1 MNSRPTKTAETT
13 KTAQTAGITTAELL
27 RLVGAATRAIEVNRD
42 QINALNVFPV
52 PDGDTGTNMFLT
64 LRSINEE
71 MDSAPRENLSLTTA
85 RMARAA
91 LLGAR
96 GNSGLILAQFFK
108 GLAQALRD
116 GYEVS
121 GAGFANGMRFTTENA
136 YAAVPN
142 PREGT
147 MLTVFRECADAAERA
162 VNDTPGFEPVLAASA
177 SQALDTTRRTPE
189 MLDILQEAGVV
200 DSGGFGFTIMLFG
213 ALQALR
219 GEGDGGVIVEP
230 PAVGDRGTAAS
241 STVRAEFA
249 LSAQEEIWGYCT
261 VFAIEGEGLDLNEI
275 RSEISDLGRSAVVA
289 GDDTLVKIHI
299 HMEDPGQALSFA
311 LSMGSISNIDIKN
324 MDEQTKEWAAETTQ
338 GDDETTSGA
347 KTIPLAVVAVA
358 AGEGMQNLFINAGL
372 DTCSVVTGGDSMN
385 PSVGDLLEAVEQA
398 PSDNVLLLPNNKNVV
413 GTAGEVPGLTS
424 KNVRVIP
431 TVSMQHGIAAMLAL
445 TPDDDI
451 DSNAAAMNEALE
463 TIQDGAVFQ
472 ATRDVSIGG
481 VDVIEGQYTG
491 LVDGT
496 VRCCGEDLEAVLI
509 ETVSGSAEE
518 GSLLT
523 LYWGGDVNEE
533 QANGIA
539 ARLEET
545 VSGIEVEAVDG
556 GQPHYE
562 FLFSIE

>member
-1 MNSRPTKTAETT
+1 MNSRPTRTAETT
-13 KTAQTAGITTAELL
+13 GITTAELL
-27 RLVGAATRAIEVNRD
+27 RLVKAATRAIEVNRD

-71 MDSAPRENLSLTTA
+71 MDAAPRENLSLTTA

-121 GAGFANGMRFTTENA
+121 GAGFANAMRLTTENA

-147 MLTVFRECADAAERA
+147 MLTVFRECAAAAERA
-162 VNDTPGFEPVLAASA
+162 VRETPGFEPVLAASA

-213 ALQALR
+213 ALEALR
-219 GEGDGGVIVEP
+219 GEGDGGVIVTP
-230 PAVGDRGTAAS
+230 PAVGDRGSAAS

-261 VFAIEGEGLDLNEI
+261 VFAIEGEGLDLSKI
-275 RSEISDLGRSAVVA
+275 RSKVTDLGRSAVVA
-289 GDDTLVKIHI
+289 GDETLVKIHV

-311 LSMGSISNIDIKN
+311 TSIGTISNIDIKN
-324 MDEQTKEWAAETTQ
+324 MDEQTKEWAAGQTDGDAETPT
-338 GDDETTSGA
+338 E
-347 KTIPLAVVAVA
+347 TIPLAVVAVA
-358 AGEGMQNLFINAGL
+358 AGAGMQNLFINAGL
-372 DTCSVVTGGDSMN
+372 ETCSVVTGGDSMN

-472 ATRDVSIGG
+472 AIRDVSIGG

-523 LYWGGDVNEE
+523 LYWGGNVNEE

>member
-1 MNSRPTKTAETT
+1 MNSRPTRTAETT
-13 KTAQTAGITTAELL
+13 GITTAELL
-27 RLVGAATRAIEVNRD
+27 RLVKAATRAIEVNRD

-71 MDSAPRENLSLTTA
+71 MDAAPRENLSLTTA

-121 GAGFANGMRFTTENA
+121 GAGFANAMRLTTENA

-162 VNDTPGFEPVLAASA
+162 VRETPGFEPVLAASA

-213 ALQALR
+213 ALEALR
-219 GEGDGGVIVEP
+219 GEGDGGVIVAP
-230 PAVGDRGTAAS
+230 PAVGDRGSAAS

-261 VFAIEGEGLDLNEI
+261 VFAIEGEGLDLSKI
-275 RSEISDLGRSAVVA
+275 RSKVTDLGRSAVVA
-289 GDDTLVKIHI
+289 GDDTLVKIHV

-311 LSMGSISNIDIKN
+311 LSMGSLSNIDIKN
-324 MDEQTKEWAAETTQ
+324 MDEQTKEWAAGQTDGDAETPT
-338 GDDETTSGA
+338 E
-347 KTIPLAVVAVA
+347 TIPLAVVAVA
-358 AGEGMQNLFINAGL
+358 AGAGMQNLFINAGL
-372 DTCSVVTGGDSMN
+372 ETCSVVTGGDSMN

-562 FLFSIE
+562 FLVSIE

>member
-1 MNSRPTKTAETT
+1 MNSRPTRTAETT
-13 KTAQTAGITTAELL
+13 GITTAELL
-27 RLVGAATRAIEVNRD
+27 RLVKAATRAIEVNRD

-71 MDSAPRENLSLTTA
+71 MDAAPRENLSLTTA

-162 VNDTPGFEPVLAASA
+162 VRETPGFEPVLAASA

-213 ALQALR
+213 ALEALR
-219 GEGDGGVIVEP
+219 GESDGGVIVAP
-230 PAVGDRGTAAS
+230 PAVGDRGSAAS

-261 VFAIEGEGLDLNEI
+261 VFAIEGEGLDLSKI
-275 RSEISDLGRSAVVA
+275 RSKVTDLGRSAVVA
-289 GDDTLVKIHI
+289 GDETLVKIHV

-311 LSMGSISNIDIKN
+311 TSIGTISNIDIKN
-324 MDEQTKEWAAETTQ
+324 MDEQTKEWAAGQTDGDAETPT
-338 GDDETTSGA
+338 E
-347 KTIPLAVVAVA
+347 TIPLAVVAVA
-358 AGEGMQNLFINAGL
+358 AGAGMQNLFINAGL
-372 DTCSVVTGGDSMN
+372 ETCSVVTGGDSMN

-413 GTAGEVPGLTS
+413 GTAGEVPGLSS

-545 VSGIEVEAVDG
+545 VPGIEVETVDG
-556 GQPHYE
+556 GQPHYQ
-562 FLFSIE
+562 FLVSIE

>member
-1 MNSRPTKTAETT
+1 MNSRPTRTAETT
-13 KTAQTAGITTAELL
+13 GITTAELL
-27 RLVGAATRAIEVNRD
+27 RLVKAATRAIEVNRD

-71 MDSAPRENLSLTTA
+71 MDAAPRENLSLTTA

-121 GAGFANGMRFTTENA
+121 GAGFANAMRLTTENA

-162 VNDTPGFEPVLAASA
+162 VRETPGFEPVLAASA

-213 ALQALR
+213 ALEALR
-219 GEGDGGVIVEP
+219 GEGDGGVIVAP
-230 PAVGDRGTAAS
+230 PAVGDRGSAAS

-261 VFAIEGEGLDLNEI
+261 VFAIEGEGLDLSKI
-275 RSEISDLGRSAVVA
+275 RSKVTDLGRSAVVA
-289 GDDTLVKIHI
+289 GDETLVKIHV

-311 LSMGSISNIDIKN
+311 TSIGTISNIDIKN
-324 MDEQTKEWAAETTQ
+324 MDEQTKEWAAGQTDGDAETPT
-338 GDDETTSGA
+338 E
-347 KTIPLAVVAVA
+347 TIPLAVVAVA
-358 AGEGMQNLFINAGL
+358 AGAGMQNLFINAGL
-372 DTCSVVTGGDSMN
+372 ETCSVVTGGDSMN

-472 ATRDVSIGG
+472 AIRDVSIGG

-562 FLFSIE
+562 FLVSIE

>member
-1 MNSRPTKTAETT
+1 MNSRPTRTAETT
-13 KTAQTAGITTAELL
+13 GITTAELL
-27 RLVGAATRAIEVNRD
+27 RLVKAATRAIEVNRD

-71 MDSAPRENLSLTTA
+71 MDAAPRENLSLTTA

-121 GAGFANGMRFTTENA
+121 GAGFANAMRLTTENA

-162 VNDTPGFEPVLAASA
+162 VRETPGFEPVLAASA

-213 ALQALR
+213 ALEALR
-219 GEGDGGVIVEP
+219 GEGDGGVIVAP
-230 PAVGDRGTAAS
+230 PAVGDRGSAAS

-261 VFAIEGEGLDLNEI
+261 VFAIEGEGLDLSKI
-275 RSEISDLGRSAVVA
+275 RSKVTDLGRSAVVA
-289 GDDTLVKIHI
+289 GDETLVKIHV

-311 LSMGSISNIDIKN
+311 TSIGTISNIDIKN
-324 MDEQTKEWAAETTQ
+324 MDEQTKEWAAGQTDGDAETPT
-338 GDDETTSGA
+338 E
-347 KTIPLAVVAVA
+347 TIPLAVVAVA
-358 AGEGMQNLFINAGL
+358 AGAGMQNLFINAGL
-372 DTCSVVTGGDSMN
+372 ETCSVVTGGDSMN

>member
-1 MNSRPTKTAETT
+1 MNSRPTRTAETT
-13 KTAQTAGITTAELL
+13 GITTAELL
-27 RLVGAATRAIEVNRD
+27 RLVKAATRAIEVNRD

-71 MDSAPRENLSLTTA
+71 MDAAPRENLSLTTA

-121 GAGFANGMRFTTENA
+121 GAGFANAMRLTTENA

-162 VNDTPGFEPVLAASA
+162 VRETPGFEPVLAASA

-213 ALQALR
+213 ALEALR
-219 GEGDGGVIVEP
+219 GEGDGGVIVVP
-230 PAVGDRGTAAS
+230 PAVGDRGSAAS

-261 VFAIEGEGLDLNEI
+261 VFAIEGEGLDLSKI
-275 RSEISDLGRSAVVA
+275 RSKVTDLGRSAVVA
-289 GDDTLVKIHI
+289 GDDTLVKIHV

-311 LSMGSISNIDIKN
+311 LSMGSLSNIDIKN
-324 MDEQTKEWAAETTQ
+324 MDEQTKEWAAGQTDGDAETPT
-338 GDDETTSGA
+338 E
-347 KTIPLAVVAVA
+347 TIPLAVVAVA
-358 AGEGMQNLFINAGL
+358 AGAGMQNLFINAGL
-372 DTCSVVTGGDSMN
+372 ETCSVVTGGDSMN

>member
-1 MNSRPTKTAETT
+1 MNSRPTRTAKTT
-13 KTAQTAGITTAELL
+13 GITTAELL
-27 RLVGAATRAIEVNRD
+27 RLVKAATRAIEVNRD

-71 MDSAPRENLSLTTA
+71 MDAAPRENLSLTTA

-162 VNDTPGFEPVLAASA
+162 VRETPGFEPVLAASA

-213 ALQALR
+213 ALEALR
-219 GEGDGGVIVEP
+219 GEGDGGVIVAP
-230 PAVGDRGTAAS
+230 PAVGDRGSAAS

-261 VFAIEGEGLDLNEI
+261 VFAIEGEGLDLSKI

-289 GDDTLVKIHI
+289 GDETLVKIHV

-311 LSMGSISNIDIKN
+311 TSIGTISNIDIKN
-324 MDEQTKEWAAETTQ
+324 MDEQTKEWAAGQTDGDAETPT
-338 GDDETTSGA
+338 E
-347 KTIPLAVVAVA
+347 TIPLAVVAVA
-358 AGEGMQNLFINAGL
+358 AGAGMQNLFINAGL
-372 DTCSVVTGGDSMN
+372 ETCSVVTGGDSMN

>member
-1 MNSRPTKTAETT
+1 MNSRPTRTAETT
-13 KTAQTAGITTAELL
+13 GITTAELL
-27 RLVGAATRAIEVNRD
+27 RLVKAATRAIEVNRD

-71 MDSAPRENLSLTTA
+71 MDAAPRENLSLTTA

-121 GAGFANGMRFTTENA
+121 GAGFANAMRLTTENA

-162 VNDTPGFEPVLAASA
+162 VRETPGFEPVLAASA

-213 ALQALR
+213 ALEALR
-219 GEGDGGVIVEP
+219 GEGDGGVIVAP
-230 PAVGDRGTAAS
+230 PAVGDRGSAAS

-261 VFAIEGEGLDLNEI
+261 VFAIEGEGLDLSKI
-275 RSEISDLGRSAVVA
+275 RSKVTDLGRSAVVA
-289 GDDTLVKIHI
+289 GDETLVKIHV

-311 LSMGSISNIDIKN
+311 TSIGTISNIDIKN
-324 MDEQTKEWAAETTQ
+324 MDEQTKEWAAGQTDGDAETPT
-338 GDDETTSGA
+338 E
-347 KTIPLAVVAVA
+347 TIPLAVVAVA
-358 AGEGMQNLFINAGL
+358 AGAGMQNLFINAGL
-372 DTCSVVTGGDSMN
+372 ETCSVVTGGDSMN

-491 LVDGT
+491 LVGGT

-545 VSGIEVEAVDG
+545 VSGIEVETVDG

-562 FLFSIE
+562 FLVSIE

>member
-1 MNSRPTKTAETT
+1 MNSRPTRTAETT
-13 KTAQTAGITTAELL
+13 GITTAELL
-27 RLVGAATRAIEVNRD
+27 RLVKAATRAIEVNRD

-71 MDSAPRENLSLTTA
+71 MDAAPRENLSLTTA

-121 GAGFANGMRFTTENA
+121 GAGFANAMRLTTENA

-162 VNDTPGFEPVLAASA
+162 VRETPGFEPVLAASA

-213 ALQALR
+213 ALEALR
-219 GEGDGGVIVEP
+219 GEGDGGVIVAP
-230 PAVGDRGTAAS
+230 PAVGDRGSAAS

-261 VFAIEGEGLDLNEI
+261 VFAIKGEGLDLSKL
-275 RSEISDLGRSAVVA
+275 RSKVTDLGRSAVVA
-289 GDDTLVKIHI
+289 GDDTLVKIHV

-311 LSMGSISNIDIKN
+311 TSIGTISNIDIKN
-324 MDEQTKEWAAETTQ
+324 MDEQTKEWAAGQTDGDAETPT
-338 GDDETTSGA
+338 E
-347 KTIPLAVVAVA
+347 TIPLAVVAVA
-358 AGEGMQNLFINAGL
+358 AGAGMQNLFINAGL
-372 DTCSVVTGGDSMN
+372 ETCSVVTGGDSMN

-451 DSNAAAMNEALE
+451 DSNAAAMNEAFE

-545 VSGIEVEAVDG
+545 VPGIEVEAVDG

-562 FLFSIE
+562 FLVSIE

>member
-1 MNSRPTKTAETT
+1 MNSRPTRTAETT
-13 KTAQTAGITTAELL
+13 GITTAELL
-27 RLVGAATRAIEVNRD
+27 RLVKAATRAIEVNRD

-71 MDSAPRENLSLTTA
+71 MDAAPRENLSLTTA

-121 GAGFANGMRFTTENA
+121 GAGFANAMRLTTENA

-162 VNDTPGFEPVLAASA
+162 VRETPGFEPVLAASA

-213 ALQALR
+213 ALEALR
-219 GEGDGGVIVEP
+219 GEGDGGVIVAP
-230 PAVGDRGTAAS
+230 PAVGDRGSAAS

-261 VFAIEGEGLDLNEI
+261 VFAIEGEGLDLSKI
-275 RSEISDLGRSAVVA
+275 RSKVTDLGRSAVVA
-289 GDDTLVKIHI
+289 GDDTLVKIHV

-311 LSMGSISNIDIKN
+311 LSMGSLSNIDIKN
-324 MDEQTKEWAAETTQ
+324 MDEQTKEWAAGQTDGDAETPT
-338 GDDETTSGA
+338 E
-347 KTIPLAVVAVA
+347 TIPLAVVAVA
-358 AGEGMQNLFINAGL
+358 AGAGMQNLFINAGL
-372 DTCSVVTGGDSMN
+372 ETCSVVTGGDSMN

>member
-1 MNSRPTKTAETT
+1 MNSRPTRTAETT
-13 KTAQTAGITTAELL
+13 GITTAELL
-27 RLVGAATRAIEVNRD
+27 RLVKAATRAIEVNRD

-71 MDSAPRENLSLTTA
+71 MDAAPRENLSLTTA

-121 GAGFANGMRFTTENA
+121 GAGFANAMRLTTENA

-162 VNDTPGFEPVLAASA
+162 VRETPGFEPVLAASA

-213 ALQALR
+213 ALEALR
-219 GEGDGGVIVEP
+219 GEGDGGVIVAP
-230 PAVGDRGTAAS
+230 PAVGDRGSAAS

-261 VFAIEGEGLDLNEI
+261 VFAIEGEGLDLSKI
-275 RSEISDLGRSAVVA
+275 RSKVTDLGRSAVVA
-289 GDDTLVKIHI
+289 GDDTLVKIHV

-311 LSMGSISNIDIKN
+311 LSMGSLSNIDIKN
-324 MDEQTKEWAAETTQ
+324 MDEQTKEWAAGQTDGDAETPT
-338 GDDETTSGA
+338 E
-347 KTIPLAVVAVA
+347 TIPLAVVAVA
-358 AGEGMQNLFINAGL
+358 AGAGMQNLFINAGL
-372 DTCSVVTGGDSMN
+372 ETCSVVTGGDSMN

-451 DSNAAAMNEALE
+451 DSNAAAMNEAFE

-491 LVDGT
+491 LVGGT

>member
-1 MNSRPTKTAETT
+1 MNSRPTRTAETT
-13 KTAQTAGITTAELL
+13 GITTAELL
-27 RLVGAATRAIEVNRD
+27 RLVKAATRAIEVNRD

-71 MDSAPRENLSLTTA
+71 MDAAPRENLSLTTA

-162 VNDTPGFEPVLAASA
+162 VRETPGFEPVLAASA

-213 ALQALR
+213 ALEALR
-219 GEGDGGVIVEP
+219 GEGDGGVIVAP
-230 PAVGDRGTAAS
+230 PAVGDRGSAAS

-261 VFAIEGEGLDLNEI
+261 VFAIEGEGLDLSKI
-275 RSEISDLGRSAVVA
+275 RSKVTDLGRSAVVA
-289 GDDTLVKIHI
+289 GDDTLVKIHV

-311 LSMGSISNIDIKN
+311 TSIGTISNIDIKN
-324 MDEQTKEWAAETTQ
+324 MDEQTKEWAAGQTDGDAETPT
-338 GDDETTSGA
+338 E
-347 KTIPLAVVAVA
+347 TIPLAVVAVA
-358 AGEGMQNLFINAGL
+358 AGAGMQNLFINAGL
-372 DTCSVVTGGDSMN
+372 ETCSVVTGGDSMN

-539 ARLEET
+539 AKLEET

-562 FLFSIE
+562 FLVSIE

>member
-1 MNSRPTKTAETT
+1 MNSRPTRTAETAENT
-13 KTAQTAGITTAELL
+13 GITTAELL
-27 RLVGAATRAIEVNRD
+27 RLVKAATRAIEVNRD

-108 GLAQALRD
+108 GMAQALRD

-121 GAGFANGMRFTTENA
+121 GAGFANAMRFTTENA

-162 VNDTPGFEPVLAASA
+162 VRETPGFEPVLAASA

-213 ALQALR
+213 ALEALR
-219 GEGDGGVIVEP
+219 GEGDGGVIVAP
-230 PAVGDRGTAAS
+230 PAVGDRGSAAS

-261 VFAIEGEGLDLNEI
+261 VFAIEGEGLDLSKI
-275 RSEISDLGRSAVVA
+275 RSKVTDLGRSAVVA
-289 GDDTLVKIHI
+289 GDETLVKIHV

-311 LSMGSISNIDIKN
+311 TSMGTISNIDIKN
-324 MDEQTKEWAAETTQ
+324 MDEQTKEWAAGQTDGDAETPT
-338 GDDETTSGA
+338 E
-347 KTIPLAVVAVA
+347 TIPLAVVAVA
-358 AGEGMQNLFINAGL
+358 AGAGMQNLFINAGL
-372 DTCSVVTGGDSMN
+372 ETCSVVTGGDSMN

-424 KNVRVIP
+424 KTVRVIP

-445 TPDDDI
+445 SPDDDI

-463 TIQDGAVFQ
+463 TIQDGAVFR

-481 VDVIEGQYTG
+481 VDVVEGQYTG
-491 LVDGT
+491 LVDGS
-496 VRCCGEDLEAVLI
+496 VRCCGEDLEAVLL
-509 ETVSGSAEE
+509 ETVSGNAEE
-518 GSLLT
+518 GSLVT
-523 LYWGGDVNEE
+523 LYRGEDVNEE

-545 VSGIEVEAVDG
+545 VPGIEVEAVDG

-562 FLFSIE
+562 FLVSIE

>member
-1 MNSRPTKTAETT
+1 MNSRPTRTAETT
-13 KTAQTAGITTAELL
+13 GITTAELL
-27 RLVGAATRAIEVNRD
+27 RLVKAATRAIEVNRD

-64 LRSINEE
+64 LRSINKE
-71 MDSAPRENLSLTTA
+71 MDAAPRENLSLTTA

-147 MLTVFRECADAAERA
+147 MLTVFRECADIAERT
-162 VNDTPGFEPVLAASA
+162 VRETPGFEPVLAASA

-213 ALQALR
+213 ALEALR
-219 GEGDGGVIVEP
+219 GEGDGGVIVKP
-230 PAVGDRGTAAS
+230 PAVGDRGSAAS

-261 VFAIEGEGLDLNEI
+261 VFAIEGEGLDLSKI
-275 RSEISDLGRSAVVA
+275 RSKVTDLGRSAVVA

-311 LSMGSISNIDIKN
+311 TSMGTISNIDIKN
-324 MDEQTKEWAAETTQ
+324 MDEQTKEWAAGQADGDAETPA
-338 GDDETTSGA
+338 E
-347 KTIPLAVVAVA
+347 TIPLAVVAVA
-358 AGEGMQNLFINAGL
+358 AGAGMQNLFINAGL
-372 DTCSVVTGGDSMN
+372 ETCSVVTGGDSMN

-445 TPDDDI
+445 SPDDDI

-463 TIQDGAVFQ
+463 TIQDGAVFR
-472 ATRDVSIGG
+472 ATRDVSMGG

-491 LVDGT
+491 LVDGS

-562 FLFSIE
+562 FLVSIE

>member
-1 MNSRPTKTAETT
+1 MNSRPTRTAETT
-13 KTAQTAGITTAELL
+13 GITTAELL
-27 RLVGAATRAIEVNRD
+27 RLVKAATRAIEVNRD

-71 MDSAPRENLSLTTA
+71 MDAAPRENLSLTTA

-162 VNDTPGFEPVLAASA
+162 VRETPGFEPVLAASA

-213 ALQALR
+213 ALEALR
-219 GEGDGGVIVEP
+219 GEGDGGVIVAP
-230 PAVGDRGTAAS
+230 PAVGDRGSAAS

-261 VFAIEGEGLDLNEI
+261 VFAIEGEGLDLSKI
-275 RSEISDLGRSAVVA
+275 RSKVTDLGRSAVVA
-289 GDDTLVKIHI
+289 GDETLVKIHV

-311 LSMGSISNIDIKN
+311 TSIGTISNIDIKN
-324 MDEQTKEWAAETTQ
+324 MDEQTKEWAAGQTDGDAETPT
-338 GDDETTSGA
+338 E
-347 KTIPLAVVAVA
+347 TIPLAVVAVA
-358 AGEGMQNLFINAGL
+358 AGAGMQNLFINAGL
-372 DTCSVVTGGDSMN
+372 ETCSVVTGGDSMN

-472 ATRDVSIGG
+472 AIRDVSIGG

>member
-1 MNSRPTKTAETT
+1 MNLRPTRTAETAEYT
-13 KTAQTAGITTAELL
+13 GITTAELL
-27 RLVGAATRAIEVNRD
+27 RLVKAATRAIEVNRD

-64 LRSINEE
+64 LRSINQE
-71 MDSAPRENLSLTTA
+71 MDAAPRENLSLTTA

-108 GLAQALRD
+108 GMAQALRD

-121 GAGFANGMRFTTENA
+121 GAGFANAMRFTTENA

-147 MLTVFRECADAAERA
+147 MLTVFRECADIAERT
-162 VNDTPGFEPVLAASA
+162 VQETPGFEPVLAASA
-177 SQALDTTRRTPE
+177 SQALDTTKRTPE

-200 DSGGFGFTIMLFG
+200 DSGGYGFTIMLFG
-213 ALQALR
+213 ALDALR
-219 GEGDGGVIVEP
+219 GEGDGGVVVAP
-230 PAVGDRGTAAS
+230 PAVGDRDSAAS

-261 VFAIEGEGLDLNEI
+261 VFAIEGEGLDIAGI
-275 RSEISDLGRSAVVA
+275 RSKVSELGRSAVVA
-289 GDDTLVKIHI
+289 GDDTVAKIHV

-311 LSMGSISNIDIKN
+311 TSMGTISNIDIKN
-324 MDEQTKEWAAETTQ
+324 MDEQTKEWAAEQTD
-338 GDDETTSGA
+338 GDAETPA
-347 KTIPLAVVAVA
+347 ETIPLAVVAVA
-358 AGEGMQNLFINAGL
+358 AGAGMQNLFINAGL
-372 DTCSVVTGGDSMN
+372 ETCSVVTGGDSMN

-398 PSDNVLLLPNNKNVV
+398 PSDKVLLLPNNKNVV

-424 KNVRVIP
+424 KKVRVIP

-445 TPDDDI
+445 SPDDDI

-463 TIQDGAVFQ
+463 TIQDGAVFR

-491 LVDGT
+491 SVDGS
-496 VRCCGEDLEAVLI
+496 VRCSGEDLEAVLN
-509 ETVSGSAEE
+509 ETVAGSAED
-518 GSLLT
+518 GALVT
-523 LYWGGDVNEE
+523 LYWGADVSEA
-533 QANGIA
+533 QANGIV
-539 ARLEET
+539 ARLEEA
-545 VSGIEVEAVDG
+545 VPGIEVEPVDG

>member
-1 MNSRPTKTAETT
+1 MNSRPTRTAETT
-13 KTAQTAGITTAELL
+13 GITTAELL
-27 RLVGAATRAIEVNRD
+27 RLVKAATRAIEVNRD

-71 MDSAPRENLSLTTA
+71 MDAAPRENLSLTTA

-121 GAGFANGMRFTTENA
+121 GAGFANAMRLTTENA

-162 VNDTPGFEPVLAASA
+162 VRETPGFEPVLAASA

-213 ALQALR
+213 ALEALR
-219 GEGDGGVIVEP
+219 GEGDGGVIVAP
-230 PAVGDRGTAAS
+230 PAVGDRGSAAS

-261 VFAIEGEGLDLNEI
+261 VFAIEGEGLDLSKI
-275 RSEISDLGRSAVVA
+275 RSKVTDLGRSAVVA
-289 GDDTLVKIHI
+289 GDETLVKIHV

-311 LSMGSISNIDIKN
+311 TSIGTISNIDIKN
-324 MDEQTKEWAAETTQ
+324 MDEQTKEWAAGQTDGDAETPT
-338 GDDETTSGA
+338 E
-347 KTIPLAVVAVA
+347 TIPLAVVAVA
-358 AGEGMQNLFINAGL
+358 AGAGMQNLFINAGL
-372 DTCSVVTGGDSMN
+372 ETCSVVTGGDSMN

-472 ATRDVSIGG
+472 AIRDVSIGG

-545 VSGIEVEAVDG
+545 VSGIEVETVDG

-562 FLFSIE
+562 FLVSIE

>member
-1 MNSRPTKTAETT
+1 MNSRPTRTAETT
-13 KTAQTAGITTAELL
+13 GITTAELL
-27 RLVGAATRAIEVNRD
+27 RLVKAATRAIEVNRD

-71 MDSAPRENLSLTTA
+71 MDAAPRENLSLTTA

-121 GAGFANGMRFTTENA
+121 GAGFANAMRFTTENA

-162 VNDTPGFEPVLAASA
+162 VRETPGFEPVLAASA

-213 ALQALR
+213 ALEALR
-219 GEGDGGVIVEP
+219 GEGDGGVIVAP
-230 PAVGDRGTAAS
+230 PAVGDRGSAAS

-261 VFAIEGEGLDLNEI
+261 VFAIEGEGLDLSKI
-275 RSEISDLGRSAVVA
+275 RSKVTDLGRSAVVA
-289 GDDTLVKIHI
+289 GDETLVKIHV

-311 LSMGSISNIDIKN
+311 TSIGTISNIDIKN
-324 MDEQTKEWAAETTQ
+324 MDEQTKEWAAGQTDGDAETPT
-338 GDDETTSGA
+338 E
-347 KTIPLAVVAVA
+347 TIPLAVVAVA
-358 AGEGMQNLFINAGL
+358 AGAGMQNLFINAGL
-372 DTCSVVTGGDSMN
+372 ETCSVVTGGDSMN

-472 ATRDVSIGG
+472 AIRDVSIGG

>member
-1 MNSRPTKTAETT
+1 MNSRPTRTAETT
-13 KTAQTAGITTAELL
+13 GITTAELL
-27 RLVGAATRAIEVNRD
+27 RLVKAATRAIEVNRD

-71 MDSAPRENLSLTTA
+71 MDAAPRENLSLTTA

-121 GAGFANGMRFTTENA
+121 GAGFANAMRLTTENA

-162 VNDTPGFEPVLAASA
+162 VRETPGFEPVLAASA

-230 PAVGDRGTAAS
+230 PAVGDRGRAAS

-261 VFAIEGEGLDLNEI
+261 VFAIEGEGLDLSKI
-275 RSEISDLGRSAVVA
+275 RSKVTDLGRSAVVA
-289 GDDTLVKIHI
+289 GDDTLVKIHV

-311 LSMGSISNIDIKN
+311 LSMGSLSNIDIKN
-324 MDEQTKEWAAETTQ
+324 MDEQTKEWAAGQTDGDAETPT
-338 GDDETTSGA
+338 E
-347 KTIPLAVVAVA
+347 TIPLAVVAVA
-358 AGEGMQNLFINAGL
+358 AGAGMQNLFINAGL
-372 DTCSVVTGGDSMN
+372 ETCSVVTGGDSMN

>member
-1 MNSRPTKTAETT
+1 MNSRPTRTAETAENT
-13 KTAQTAGITTAELL
+13 GITTAELL
-27 RLVGAATRAIEVNRD
+27 RLVKAATRAIEVNRD

-64 LRSINEE
+64 LRSINKE
-71 MDSAPRENLSLTTA
+71 MDAAPRENLSLTTA

-108 GLAQALRD
+108 GMAQALRD

-121 GAGFANGMRFTTENA
+121 GAGFANAMRFTTENA

-147 MLTVFRECADAAERA
+147 MLTVFRECADIAERT
-162 VNDTPGFEPVLAASA
+162 VQETPGFEPVLAASA

-213 ALQALR
+213 ALEALR
-219 GEGDGGVIVEP
+219 GEGDGGVIVAP
-230 PAVGDRGTAAS
+230 PAVGDRGSAAS

-261 VFAIEGEGLDLNEI
+261 VFAIEGEGLDLSKI
-275 RSEISDLGRSAVVA
+275 RSKVTDLGRSAVVA
-289 GDDTLVKIHI
+289 GDETLVKIHV

-311 LSMGSISNIDIKN
+311 TSMGTISNIDIKN
-324 MDEQTKEWAAETTQ
+324 MDEQTKEWAAGQTDGDAETPT
-338 GDDETTSGA
+338 E
-347 KTIPLAVVAVA
+347 TIPLAVVAVA
-358 AGEGMQNLFINAGL
+358 AGAGMQNLFINAGL
-372 DTCSVVTGGDSMN
+372 ETCSVVTGGDSMN

-424 KNVRVIP
+424 KTVRVIP

-445 TPDDDI
+445 SPDDDI

-463 TIQDGAVFQ
+463 TIQDGAVFR

-481 VDVIEGQYTG
+481 VDVVEGQYTG
-491 LVDGT
+491 LVDGS
-496 VRCCGEDLEAVLI
+496 VRCCGEDLEAVLL
-509 ETVSGSAEE
+509 ETVSGNAEE
-518 GSLLT
+518 GSLVT
-523 LYWGGDVNEE
+523 LYRGEDVNEE

-545 VSGIEVEAVDG
+545 VPGIEVEAVDG

-562 FLFSIE
+562 FLVSIE

>member
-1 MNSRPTKTAETT
+1 MNSRPTRTAKTT
-13 KTAQTAGITTAELL
+13 GITTAELL
-27 RLVGAATRAIEVNRD
+27 RLVKAATRAIEVNRD

-71 MDSAPRENLSLTTA
+71 MDAAPRENLSLTTA

-162 VNDTPGFEPVLAASA
+162 VRETPGFEPVLAASA

-213 ALQALR
+213 ALEALR
-219 GEGDGGVIVEP
+219 GEGDGGVIVAP
-230 PAVGDRGTAAS
+230 PAVGDRGSAAS

-261 VFAIEGEGLDLNEI
+261 VFAIEGEGLDLSKI
-275 RSEISDLGRSAVVA
+275 RSEISDLGRSAVAA
-289 GDDTLVKIHI
+289 GDETLVKIHV

-311 LSMGSISNIDIKN
+311 TSIGTISNIDIKN
-324 MDEQTKEWAAETTQ
+324 MDEQTKEWAAGQTDGDAETPT
-338 GDDETTSGA
+338 E
-347 KTIPLAVVAVA
+347 TIPLAVVAVA
-358 AGEGMQNLFINAGL
+358 AGAGMQNLFINAGL
-372 DTCSVVTGGDSMN
+372 ETCSVVTGGDSMN

>member
-1 MNSRPTKTAETT
+1 MNSRPTRTAETT
-13 KTAQTAGITTAELL
+13 GITTAELL
-27 RLVGAATRAIEVNRD
+27 RLVKAATRAIEVNRD

-71 MDSAPRENLSLTTA
+71 MDAAPRENLSLTTA

-121 GAGFANGMRFTTENA
+121 GAGFANAMRLTTENA

-162 VNDTPGFEPVLAASA
+162 VRETPGFEPVLAASA

-213 ALQALR
+213 ALEALR
-219 GEGDGGVIVEP
+219 GEGDGGVIVAP
-230 PAVGDRGTAAS
+230 PAVGDRGSAAS

-261 VFAIEGEGLDLNEI
+261 VFAIEGEGLDLSKI
-275 RSEISDLGRSAVVA
+275 RSKVTDLGRSAVVA
-289 GDDTLVKIHI
+289 GDDTLVKIHV

-311 LSMGSISNIDIKN
+311 TSIGTISNIDIKN
-324 MDEQTKEWAAETTQ
+324 MDEQTKEWAAGQTDGDAETPT
-338 GDDETTSGA
+338 E
-347 KTIPLAVVAVA
+347 TIPLAVVAVA
-358 AGEGMQNLFINAGL
+358 AGAGMQNLFINAGL
-372 DTCSVVTGGDSMN
+372 ETCSVVTGGDSMN

>member
-1 MNSRPTKTAETT
+1 MNSRPTRTAETT
-13 KTAQTAGITTAELL
+13 GITTAELL
-27 RLVGAATRAIEVNRD
+27 RLVKAATRAIEVNRD

-71 MDSAPRENLSLTTA
+71 MDAAPRENLSLTTA

-162 VNDTPGFEPVLAASA
+162 VRETPGFEPVLAASA

-213 ALQALR
+213 ALEALR
-219 GEGDGGVIVEP
+219 GEGDGGVIVAP
-230 PAVGDRGTAAS
+230 PAVGDRGSAAS

-261 VFAIEGEGLDLNEI
+261 VFAIEGEGLDLSKI
-275 RSEISDLGRSAVVA
+275 RSKVTDLGRSAVVA
-289 GDDTLVKIHI
+289 GDETLVKIHV

-311 LSMGSISNIDIKN
+311 TSIGTISNIDIKN
-324 MDEQTKEWAAETTQ
+324 MDEQTKEWAAGQTDGDAETPT
-338 GDDETTSGA
+338 E
-347 KTIPLAVVAVA
+347 TIPLAVVAVA
-358 AGEGMQNLFINAGL
+358 AGAGMQNLFINAGL
-372 DTCSVVTGGDSMN
+372 ETCSVVTGGDSMN

-472 ATRDVSIGG
+472 AIRDVSIGG

-539 ARLEET
+539 ASLEET

>member
-1 MNSRPTKTAETT
+1 MNSRPTRTAETT
-13 KTAQTAGITTAELL
+13 GITTAELL
-27 RLVGAATRAIEVNRD
+27 RLVKAATRAIEVNRD

-71 MDSAPRENLSLTTA
+71 MDAAPRENLSLTTA

-121 GAGFANGMRFTTENA
+121 GAGFANAMRLTTENA

-162 VNDTPGFEPVLAASA
+162 VRETPGFEPVLAASA

-213 ALQALR
+213 ALEALR
-219 GEGDGGVIVEP
+219 GEGDGGVIVAP
-230 PAVGDRGTAAS
+230 PAVGDRGSAAS

-261 VFAIEGEGLDLNEI
+261 VFAIEGEGLDLSKI
-275 RSEISDLGRSAVVA
+275 RSKVTDLGRSAVVA
-289 GDDTLVKIHI
+289 GDETLVKIHV

-311 LSMGSISNIDIKN
+311 TSIGTISNIDIKN
-324 MDEQTKEWAAETTQ
+324 MDEQTKEWAAGQTDGDAETPT
-338 GDDETTSGA
+338 E
-347 KTIPLAVVAVA
+347 TIPLAVVAVA
-358 AGEGMQNLFINAGL
+358 AGAGMQNLFINAGL
-372 DTCSVVTGGDSMN
+372 ETCSVVTGGDSMN

-472 ATRDVSIGG
+472 AIRDVSIGG

-523 LYWGGDVNEE
+523 LYWGADVNEE

>member
-1 MNSRPTKTAETT
+1 MNSRPTRTAETT
-13 KTAQTAGITTAELL
+13 GITTAELL
-27 RLVGAATRAIEVNRD
+27 RLVKAATRAIEVNRD

-71 MDSAPRENLSLTTA
+71 MDAAPRENLSLTTA

-162 VNDTPGFEPVLAASA
+162 VRETPGFEPVLAASA

-213 ALQALR
+213 ALEALR
-219 GEGDGGVIVEP
+219 GESDGGVIVAP
-230 PAVGDRGTAAS
+230 PAVGDRGRAAS

-261 VFAIEGEGLDLNEI
+261 VFAIEGEGLDLSKI
-275 RSEISDLGRSAVVA
+275 RSKVTDLGRSAVVA
-289 GDDTLVKIHI
+289 GDETLVKIHV

-311 LSMGSISNIDIKN
+311 TSIGTISNIDIKN
-324 MDEQTKEWAAETTQ
+324 MDEQTKEWAAGQTDGDAETPT
-338 GDDETTSGA
+338 E
-347 KTIPLAVVAVA
+347 TIPLAVVAVA
-358 AGEGMQNLFINAGL
+358 AGAGMQNLFINAGL
-372 DTCSVVTGGDSMN
+372 ETCSVVTGGDSMN

-413 GTAGEVPGLTS
+413 GTAGEVPGLSS

-545 VSGIEVEAVDG
+545 VPGIEVETVDG
-556 GQPHYE
+556 GQPHYQ
-562 FLFSIE
+562 FLVSIE

>member
-1 MNSRPTKTAETT
+1 MNLRPTRTAETAENT
-13 KTAQTAGITTAELL
+13 GITTAELL
-27 RLVGAATRAIEVNRD
+27 RLVKAATRAIEVNRD

-108 GLAQALRD
+108 GMAQALRD

-121 GAGFANGMRFTTENA
+121 GAGFANAMRFTTENA

-162 VNDTPGFEPVLAASA
+162 VRETPGFEPVLAASA

-213 ALQALR
+213 ALEALR
-219 GEGDGGVIVEP
+219 GEGDGGVIVAP
-230 PAVGDRGTAAS
+230 PAVGDRGSAAS

-261 VFAIEGEGLDLNEI
+261 VFAIEGEGLDLSKI
-275 RSEISDLGRSAVVA
+275 RSKVTDLGRSAVVA
-289 GDDTLVKIHI
+289 GDETLVKIHV

-311 LSMGSISNIDIKN
+311 TSMGTISNIDIKN
-324 MDEQTKEWAAETTQ
+324 MDEQTKEWAAGQTDGDAETPT
-338 GDDETTSGA
+338 E
-347 KTIPLAVVAVA
+347 TIPLAVVAVA
-358 AGEGMQNLFINAGL
+358 AGAGMQNLFINAGL
-372 DTCSVVTGGDSMN
+372 ETCSVVTGGDSMN

-424 KNVRVIP
+424 KTVRVIP

-445 TPDDDI
+445 SPDDDI

-463 TIQDGAVFQ
+463 TIQDGAVFR

-481 VDVIEGQYTG
+481 VDVVEGQYTG
-491 LVDGT
+491 LVDGS
-496 VRCCGEDLEAVLI
+496 VRCCGEDLEAVLL
-509 ETVSGSAEE
+509 ETVSGNAEE
-518 GSLLT
+518 GSLVT
-523 LYWGGDVNEE
+523 LYRGEDVNEE

-545 VSGIEVEAVDG
+545 VPGIEVEAVDG

-562 FLFSIE
+562 FLVSIE

>member
-1 MNSRPTKTAETT
+1 
-13 KTAQTAGITTAELL
+13 
-27 RLVGAATRAIEVNRD
+27 
-42 QINALNVFPV
+42 
-52 PDGDTGTNMFLT
+52 
-64 LRSINEE
+64 
-71 MDSAPRENLSLTTA
+71 
-85 RMARAA
+85 
-91 LLGAR
+91 
-96 GNSGLILAQFFK
+96 
-108 GLAQALRD
+108 
-116 GYEVS
+116 
-121 GAGFANGMRFTTENA
+121 
-136 YAAVPN
+136 
-142 PREGT
+142 
-147 MLTVFRECADAAERA
+147 
-162 VNDTPGFEPVLAASA
+162 
-177 SQALDTTRRTPE
+177 
-189 MLDILQEAGVV
+189 
-200 DSGGFGFTIMLFG
+200 
-213 ALQALR
+213 
-219 GEGDGGVIVEP
+219 
-230 PAVGDRGTAAS
+230 
-241 STVRAEFA
+241 
-249 LSAQEEIWGYCT
+249 
-261 VFAIEGEGLDLNEI
+261 
-275 RSEISDLGRSAVVA
+275 
-289 GDDTLVKIHI
+289 
-299 HMEDPGQALSFA
+299 
-311 LSMGSISNIDIKN
+311 
-324 MDEQTKEWAAETTQ
+324 
-338 GDDETTSGA
+338 
-347 KTIPLAVVAVA
+347 
-358 AGEGMQNLFINAGL
+358 MQNLFINAGL
-372 DTCSVVTGGDSMN
+372 ETCSVVTGGDSMN

-451 DSNAAAMNEALE
+451 DSNAAAMNEAHE

>member
-1 MNSRPTKTAETT
+1 MNSRPTRTAETT
-13 KTAQTAGITTAELL
+13 GITTAELL
-27 RLVGAATRAIEVNRD
+27 RLVKAATRAIEVNRD

-71 MDSAPRENLSLTTA
+71 MDAAPRENLSLTTA

-189 MLDILQEAGVV
+189 MLDVLQEAGVV

-230 PAVGDRGTAAS
+230 PAVGDRGSAAS

-261 VFAIEGEGLDLNEI
+261 VFAIEGEGLDLSKI
-275 RSEISDLGRSAVVA
+275 RSKVTDLGRSAVVA
-289 GDDTLVKIHI
+289 GDDTPRQ
-299 HMEDPGQALSFA
+299 DPRTYGRPRTGVVLCHFHGHDIEHRYQEHGRADEGV
-311 LSMGSISNIDIKN
+311 GSRANRWRRRNAD
-324 MDEQTKEWAAETTQ
+324 
-338 GDDETTSGA
+338 GDDSSRGSGCSGRGGNA
-347 KTIPLAVVAVA
+347 ESVHKRGTRN
-358 AGEGMQNLFINAGL
+358 MQCG
-372 DTCSVVTGGDSMN
+372 DGRRQHEPERGGPTGGR
-385 PSVGDLLEAVEQA
+385 GTG

-445 TPDDDI
+445 SPDDDI

-463 TIQDGAVFQ
+463 TIQDGAVFR

-523 LYWGGDVNEE
+523 LYWGGM
-533 QANGIA
+533 
-539 ARLEET
+539 
-545 VSGIEVEAVDG
+545 
-556 GQPHYE
+556 
-562 FLFSIE
+562 

>member
-1 MNSRPTKTAETT
+1 MNSRPTRTAETAENT
-13 KTAQTAGITTAELL
+13 GITTAELL
-27 RLVGAATRAIEVNRD
+27 RLVKAATRAIEVNRD

-108 GLAQALRD
+108 GMAQALRD

-121 GAGFANGMRFTTENA
+121 GAGFANAMRFTTENA

-162 VNDTPGFEPVLAASA
+162 VRETPGFEPVLAASA

-213 ALQALR
+213 ALEALR
-219 GEGDGGVIVEP
+219 GEGDGGVIVAP
-230 PAVGDRGTAAS
+230 PAVGDRGSAAS

-261 VFAIEGEGLDLNEI
+261 VFAIEGEGLDLSKI
-275 RSEISDLGRSAVVA
+275 RSKVTDLGRSAVVA
-289 GDDTLVKIHI
+289 GDETLVKIHV

-311 LSMGSISNIDIKN
+311 TSMGTISNIDIKN
-324 MDEQTKEWAAETTQ
+324 MDEQTKEWAAGQTDGDAETPT
-338 GDDETTSGA
+338 E
-347 KTIPLAVVAVA
+347 TIPLAVVAVA
-358 AGEGMQNLFINAGL
+358 AGAGMQNLFINAGL
-372 DTCSVVTGGDSMN
+372 ETCSVVTGGDSMN

-445 TPDDDI
+445 SPDDDI

-463 TIQDGAVFQ
+463 TIQDGAVFR

-481 VDVIEGQYTG
+481 VDVVEGQYTG
-491 LVDGT
+491 LVDGS
-496 VRCCGEDLEAVLI
+496 VRCCGEDLEAVLL
-509 ETVSGSAEE
+509 ETVSGNAEK
-518 GSLLT
+518 GSLVT
-523 LYWGGDVNEE
+523 LYRGEDVNEE

-545 VSGIEVEAVDG
+545 VPGIEVEAVDG

-562 FLFSIE
+562 FLVSIE

>member
-1 MNSRPTKTAETT
+1 MNSRPTRTAETT
-13 KTAQTAGITTAELL
+13 GITTGITTAELL
-27 RLVGAATRAIEVNRD
+27 RLVKAATRAIEVNRD

-108 GLAQALRD
+108 GMAQALRD

-121 GAGFANGMRFTTENA
+121 GAGFANAMRFTTENA

-162 VNDTPGFEPVLAASA
+162 VRETPGFEPVLAASA

-213 ALQALR
+213 ALEALR
-219 GEGDGGVIVEP
+219 GEGDGGVIVAP
-230 PAVGDRGTAAS
+230 PAVGDRGSAAS

-261 VFAIEGEGLDLNEI
+261 VFAIEGEGLDLSKI
-275 RSEISDLGRSAVVA
+275 RSKVTDLGRSAVVA
-289 GDDTLVKIHI
+289 GDETLVKIHV

-311 LSMGSISNIDIKN
+311 TSMGTISNIDIKN
-324 MDEQTKEWAAETTQ
+324 MDEQTKEWAAGQTDGDAETPT
-338 GDDETTSGA
+338 E
-347 KTIPLAVVAVA
+347 TIPLAVVAVA
-358 AGEGMQNLFINAGL
+358 AGAGMQNLFINAGL
-372 DTCSVVTGGDSMN
+372 ETCSVVTGGDSMN

-424 KNVRVIP
+424 KTVRVIP

-445 TPDDDI
+445 SPDDDI

-463 TIQDGAVFQ
+463 TIQDGAVFR

-481 VDVIEGQYTG
+481 VDVVEGQYTG
-491 LVDGT
+491 LVDGS
-496 VRCCGEDLEAVLI
+496 VRCCGEDLEAVLL
-509 ETVSGSAEE
+509 ETVSGNAEE
-518 GSLLT
+518 GSLVT
-523 LYWGGDVNEE
+523 LYRGEDVNEE

-545 VSGIEVEAVDG
+545 VPGIEVEAVDG

-562 FLFSIE
+562 FLVSIE

>member
-1 MNSRPTKTAETT
+1 MNSRPTRTAETT
-13 KTAQTAGITTAELL
+13 GITTAELL
-27 RLVGAATRAIEVNRD
+27 RLVKAATRAIEVNRD

-71 MDSAPRENLSLTTA
+71 MDAAPRENLSLTTA

-121 GAGFANGMRFTTENA
+121 GAGFANAMRLTTENA

-162 VNDTPGFEPVLAASA
+162 VRETPGFEPVLAASA

-213 ALQALR
+213 ALEALR
-219 GEGDGGVIVEP
+219 GEGDGGVIVAP
-230 PAVGDRGTAAS
+230 PAVGDRGSAAS

-261 VFAIEGEGLDLNEI
+261 VFAIEGEGLDLSKI
-275 RSEISDLGRSAVVA
+275 RSKVTDLGRSAVVA
-289 GDDTLVKIHI
+289 GDETLVKIHV

-311 LSMGSISNIDIKN
+311 TSIGTISNIDIKN
-324 MDEQTKEWAAETTQ
+324 MDEQTKEWAAGQTDGDAETPT
-338 GDDETTSGA
+338 E
-347 KTIPLAVVAVA
+347 TIPLAVVAVA
-358 AGEGMQNLFINAGL
+358 AGAGMQNLFINAGL
-372 DTCSVVTGGDSMN
+372 ETCSVVTGGDSMN

-451 DSNAAAMNEALE
+451 DSNAAAMNEAFE

-491 LVDGT
+491 LVGGT

-545 VSGIEVEAVDG
+545 VPGIEVEAVDG

-562 FLFSIE
+562 FLVSIE

>member
-1 MNSRPTKTAETT
+1 MNSRPVKTAETT
-13 KTAQTAGITTAELL
+13 GITTAELL
-27 RLVGAATRAIEVNRD
+27 RLVKAATRAIEVNRD

-64 LRSINEE
+64 LRSINAE
-71 MDSAPRENLSLTTA
+71 MDGAPRENLSLTTA

-108 GLAQALRD
+108 GMAQALRD

-121 GAGFANGMRFTTENA
+121 GAGFANAMRFTTDNA

-147 MLTVFRECADAAERA
+147 MLTVFRECADTAERT
-162 VNDTPGFEPVLAASA
+162 VRETPGFEPVLAASA
-177 SQALDTTRRTPE
+177 SQALDATKRTPE
-189 MLDILQEAGVV
+189 MLDILEEAGVV
-200 DSGGFGFTIMLFG
+200 DSGGYGFTIMLFG
-213 ALQALR
+213 ALDALR
-219 GEGDGGVIVEP
+219 GEGDGGVVVAP
-230 PAVGDRGTAAS
+230 PAVGDRDGAAS
-241 STVRAEFA
+241 KTVRAEFA

-261 VFAIEGEGLDLNEI
+261 VFAIEGDGLDIASI
-275 RSEISDLGRSAVVA
+275 RSKVSDLGRSAVVA
-289 GDDTLVKIHI
+289 GDETVAKIHV

-311 LSMGSISNIDIKN
+311 VSFGTISNIDIKN
-324 MDEQTKEWAAETTQ
+324 MDEQTKEWAAGPTDGEAETPA
-338 GDDETTSGA
+338 E
-347 KTIPLAVVAVA
+347 TIPLAVVAVA
-358 AGEGMQNLFINAGL
+358 AGEGMQDLFINAGVE
-372 DTCSVVTGGDSMN
+372 TCSVVTGGDSMN

-445 TPDDDI
+445 SPEDDI
-451 DSNAAAMNEALE
+451 DSNADAMNEALE
-463 TIQDGAVFQ
+463 GIKDGAVFR
-472 ATRDVSIGG
+472 ASRDVSIGG

-491 LVDGT
+491 LVDGS
-496 VRCCGEDLEAVLI
+496 VKVSGENLEAVLI
-509 ETVSGSAEE
+509 ETVGGSAQDGE
-518 GSLLT
+518 LVT
-523 LYWGGDVNEE
+523 IYWGADVNEE
-533 QANGIA
+533 QANDLA
-539 ARLEET
+539 ARLEEA
-545 VSGIEVEAVDG
+545 VPGVEVEPVDG

-562 FLFSIE
+562 YLFSIE

>member
-1 MNSRPTKTAETT
+1 MNSRPTRTAETT
-13 KTAQTAGITTAELL
+13 GITTAELL
-27 RLVGAATRAIEVNRD
+27 RLVKAATRAIEVNRD

-71 MDSAPRENLSLTTA
+71 MDAAPRENLSLTTA

-121 GAGFANGMRFTTENA
+121 GAGFANAMRLTTENA

-162 VNDTPGFEPVLAASA
+162 VRETPGFEPVLAASA

-213 ALQALR
+213 ALEALR
-219 GEGDGGVIVEP
+219 GEGDGGVIVAP
-230 PAVGDRGTAAS
+230 PAVGDRGSAAS

-261 VFAIEGEGLDLNEI
+261 VFAIEGEGLDLSKI
-275 RSEISDLGRSAVVA
+275 RSKVTDLGRSAVVA
-289 GDDTLVKIHI
+289 GDDTLVKIHV

-311 LSMGSISNIDIKN
+311 LSMGSLSNIDIKN
-324 MDEQTKEWAAETTQ
+324 MDEQTKEWAAGQTDGDAETPT
-338 GDDETTSGA
+338 E
-347 KTIPLAVVAVA
+347 TIPLAVVAVA
-358 AGEGMQNLFINAGL
+358 AGAGMQNLFINAGL

-491 LVDGT
+491 LVGGT
-496 VRCCGEDLEAVLI
+496 VRCCGEDLEVVLI

-545 VSGIEVEAVDG
+545 VPGIEVEAVDG

-562 FLFSIE
+562 FLVSIE